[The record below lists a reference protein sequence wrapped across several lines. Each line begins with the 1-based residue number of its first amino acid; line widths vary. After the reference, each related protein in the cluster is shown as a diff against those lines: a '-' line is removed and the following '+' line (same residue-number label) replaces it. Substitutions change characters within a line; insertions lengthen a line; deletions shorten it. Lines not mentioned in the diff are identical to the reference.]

1 MGTINLENCLML
13 YTKARHVTQQFHSWV
28 YVYIPEIYTRLL
40 IVVLFRIA
48 KD

>member
-13 YTKARHVTQQFHSWV
+13 YTKARHVAQQFHSWV
-28 YVYIPEIYTRLL
+28 YVYILEIDTRLL
-40 IVVLFRIA
+40 IVVLFRIV